1 MHMFLEKRIQE
12 DNTTHISDA
21 VCCQFGISV
30 DCQSDFLMVS
40 AVIRAF
46 WTLVHLKASCPKTLY
61 QNNDYDK
68 TPDSSSMLLLIGN
81 FFCSILKRIQHKSLA
96 VRLLQDPETQ

>member
-1 MHMFLEKRIQE
+1 MVLITNDEPHYMFLEKRIQE

-30 DCQSDFLMVS
+30 DCQLDFLMVS

-46 WTLVHLKASCPKTLY
+46 
-61 QNNDYDK
+61 
-68 TPDSSSMLLLIGN
+68 
-81 FFCSILKRIQHKSLA
+81 
-96 VRLLQDPETQ
+96 